1 MNNYINFVT
10 SATKSDHVDAS
21 SVVSPE
27 RVKELLTNTGFYID
41 RVETAISLILPILN
55 RMNEELPR
63 IESGPIPSLSTD
75 YAKIS
80 GLEEFITTALNE
92 IDKNVPQ
99 ELQGSEIFI
108 ESFNHLGQFSQYIPH
123 LTSSTAPSMASYVPS
138 LQQSLSLV
146 TETLDKVMELLP
158 KCREANKTAEDEI
171 TFEDESFANWRVACN
186 HMIQLQ
192 TINLNFLLAFES
204 VSLEKQTGIQNI
216 LKLLEQ
222 LSQAL
227 LTAQKIDDVFEQM
240 KSISTQT
247 PSLIGIYAFASNN
260 VHDRAFIAGITTQ
273 LIHFLSFILE
283 VVNKKVSNEVIET
296 IKKLP
301 GFINDPEA
309 GKASALEAAK
319 SLLAKY
325 NEYVNLDYI
334 SHQKEAISIEKSLKK
349 VVEDENSDV
358 NALAN
363 VAVTAGRFVGTALL
377 TAEYSTAVLDTVNET
392 ILEILNTHL
401 VNLKTNSLD
410 IEKTFTEQLEIF
422 NEGMLGQVNYH
433 LQTINNAKP
442 FNQSDNDCMKNVA
455 SVFASTITLPEVVMK
470 LASVCDEEMT
480 ERFQKIAD
488 DIEECSKIYSKWYDQ
503 LVSGSCTAIQ
513 NNAQAITSSL
523 VITFQGQTNLAEDVT
538 SVINEAIKL
547 SDSLQQEPLFIANNV
562 ENATALLSSVQKYQ
576 SVIKSDDGPENMK
589 LCNKIIKCINESSPK
604 LTAQIADIFVPNNS
618 TDFIALSTAII
629 KRALP
634 MILSVQ
640 DNVDESI
647 SSSFL
652 NIFNATTSLCAIL
665 NNAPNEFGDL
675 KQFPASINT
684 SLGVIW
690 PLVTNFDQANAQSAQ
705 NYILSLSQL
714 LTEFESAVESLPPPF
729 IEVDIPQELRVYR
742 SLEAASSS
750 LPSSALRIN
759 ATCILDAFKEMKT
772 PNVIEYI
779 SKWFEFAHE
788 KNEGISAASNE
799 LKAQAVDSSELN
811 TILARVSMA
820 ATKEMENSTGKAFEF
835 TESKINEITKLLQK
849 FYATPSESVL
859 NLVKANYN
867 SISLLDKIT
876 NIHEDKKVES
886 LQILVSNANIKLD
899 KIRKGDKASTLD
911 CIFALKSLDAY
922 AFFNNEEVY
931 NEYHETISNLC
942 NEITEENIENVNEFI
957 LKLSSIL
964 KKLNPDKFQE
974 LTALTDP
981 NIVCDCAY
989 DRSESFREYTNT
1001 ILKAAK
1007 QHTVGPEV
1015 ISNVLSQ
1022 MSTLAYES
1030 ATITLQSMI
1039 NEGLTKTSAIK
1050 AYAESTNEIFAALK
1064 DFEALARSLPTLA
1077 EGVDVTQQLRK
1088 LSRTMAKRIDGF
1100 INYVETPPHLE
1111 QASDFEEK
1119 RTQFIFAL
1127 SEASLQCGRVI
1138 ARLDAAPVNEI
1149 IEPEK
1154 EELSKALAEKTEL
1167 LQAAY
1172 DAILA
1177 SAVGPEI
1184 DDFTESYKNYMGKLE
1199 QAKELIKG
1207 AEPTEAKEHAREA
1220 CVLAQQVIAK
1230 VSLLND
1236 HIIILPDP
1244 IAAGKLPDEFT
1255 LPPLPTEAPAPT
1267 EAFEALQKVAKEF
1280 QEEMDKTK
1288 AKCAEGQNEEIVAQ
1302 TIALHESAFKFASSC
1317 STMAVATI
1325 DSRMQV
1331 EQQTLI
1337 HSYANAVNQVVEAI
1351 RSQIMVVPNA
1361 QAELA
1366 DGMSSLQSITTQL
1379 VQLADTASKVQP
1391 QQEEEPEANDEVTA
1405 ELRATASAIEE
1416 MSARLAE
1423 FGTQFGDSA
1432 KEAEINED
1440 DDDEEEDGE
1449 KKETT
1454 EVTPAEPN
1462 DFPSYVISQAQ
1473 PILRAAGQILK
1484 RATEI
1489 TRDLIAQYGYLS
1501 NERML
1506 ISLAQELSDD
1516 AGLILMC
1523 AEMLIKGD
1531 AGEDPEFKVIAAA
1544 KIVKATVSQLVA
1556 QVLVQGGDPEGIMN
1570 QHVKTVRI
1578 CSNHIV
1584 RNAEAIVR
1592 DRVTKLEAKKKKTGN
1607 KMVQKLNAQTVVNE
1621 KRKELQEN
1629 EQAVYKFR
1637 KQTAKK

>member
-10 SATKSDHVDAS
+10 SAIKSDHVDAS
-21 SVVSPE
+21 SVISAE
-27 RVKELLTNTGFYID
+27 RVKELLTRTGFYID
-41 RVETAISLILPILN
+41 RVETAISLILPIIN
-55 RMNEELPR
+55 KMSEELPK
-63 IESGPIPSLSTD
+63 IESGPIQSLSTD

-80 GLEEFITTALNE
+80 GLSDFITASLNE
-92 IDKNVPQ
+92 IDKNMPQ

-146 TETLDKVMELLP
+146 TETLDKVLELLP
-158 KCREANKTAEDEI
+158 KCREVNKTAEGEI
-171 TFEDESFANWRVACN
+171 SFDDESFANWSVACN
-186 HMIQLQ
+186 HMILMQ
-192 TINLNFLLAFES
+192 TINLNFLQAFES
-204 VSLEKQTGIQNI
+204 VSLENQTGIQSI
-216 LKLLEQ
+216 LKLLDQ
-222 LSQAL
+222 LSNDL
-227 LTAQKIDDVFEQM
+227 FTAQKFGDIFEQI
-240 KSISTQT
+240 KSIIMQT
-247 PSLIGIYAFASNN
+247 PSLIGIYAFASNSVN
-260 VHDRAFIAGITTQ
+260 DR
-273 LIHFLSFILE
+273 SFIMSITIQLVHFFSFISE
-283 VVNKKVSNEVIET
+283 VVNKKVSDEVNEA

-301 GFINDPEA
+301 ALIVDAES
-309 GKASALEAAK
+309 GKASVLEIAK
-319 SLLAKY
+319 SLITKY
-325 NEYVNLDYI
+325 NDFAGLDYA
-334 SHQKEAISIEKSLKK
+334 SHQKEAVSIEKTLKTI
-349 VVEDENSDV
+349 VEDESSDV
-358 NALAN
+358 NALAT
-363 VAVTAGRFVGTALL
+363 AAITAGRYIGISLL

-392 ILEILNTHL
+392 VLQILNTHL
-401 VNLKTNSLD
+401 INFKTFSEE
-410 IEKTFTEQLEIF
+410 IEKTFTEQLEVF
-422 NEGMLGQVNYH
+422 NENMLGQVNYH
-433 LQTINNAKP
+433 LQSINKTKP
-442 FNQSDNDCMKNVA
+442 FDQSDKECMKNVA
-455 SVFASTITLPEVVMK
+455 TVCASSVTLPEVVMK
-470 LASVCDEEMT
+470 LASACDEEMT
-480 ERFQKIAD
+480 GRFQKIAD
-488 DIEECSKIYSKWYDQ
+488 EIKEDSKYFIKWYDQ
-503 LVSGSCTAIQ
+503 LVSGSCTVIQ
-513 NNAQAITSSL
+513 NNAQTITSSL
-523 VITFQGQTNLAEDVT
+523 AYTFQGQTNIAEDVAP
-538 SVINEAIKL
+538 VLNEAIKL
-547 SDSLQQEPLFIANNV
+547 SDSLQQEPLFIANNI
-562 ENATALLSSVQKYQ
+562 ENATKLLTSVQKYQ
-576 SVIKSDDGPENMK
+576 SIIKEDDESENMK
-589 LCNKIIKCINESSPK
+589 LCSKIIKCINESSPK
-604 LTAQIADIFVPNNS
+604 LTSQIADVFVPINS
-618 TDFIALSTAII
+618 TDFVALSTAII
-629 KRALP
+629 KRTLQ
-634 MILSVQ
+634 MILTAQ
-640 DNVDESI
+640 DNDSESI
-647 SSSFL
+647 SSSFFK
-652 NIFNATTSLCAIL
+652 IFTATTSLCAIL
-665 NNAPNEFGDL
+665 DNAPNEFGDL

-684 SLGVIW
+684 SLGMIW
-690 PLVTNFDQANAQSAQ
+690 PLVTNFDQANAPSIK
-705 NYILSLSQL
+705 NYILSLTQL

-729 IEVDIPQELRVYR
+729 IEVEIPQELRVYR

-759 ATCILDAFKEMKT
+759 ATMILDSFKEMKT
-772 PNVIEYI
+772 PEVIEYI
-779 SKWFEFAHE
+779 SQWFEFAHE
-788 KNEGISAASNE
+788 KPEDIIATINE
-799 LKAQAVDSSELN
+799 LKPQTVGSPDISR
-811 TILARVSMA
+811 ILARASMA
-820 ATKEMENSTGKAFEF
+820 STKRMEGLSGKVFEF
-835 TESKINEITKLLQK
+835 TESKVNEITKLTQK
-849 FYATPSESVL
+849 YFAEPSESTL
-859 NLVKANYN
+859 NLIKADYN
-867 SISLLDKIT
+867 SIALLNELT
-876 NIHEDKKVES
+876 NIHENKKAEA
-886 LQILVSNANIKLD
+886 LQIIASDANIKLD
-899 KIRKGDKASTLD
+899 MIRKGSKASTLD
-911 CIFALKSLDAY
+911 CIIALKSLDSY
-922 AFFNNEEVY
+922 AFFNDQEIY
-931 NEYHETISNLC
+931 NEYHQTIGDLC
-942 NEITEENIENVNEFI
+942 NEITEDKMESVSEFI

-964 KKLNPDKFQE
+964 RKLNPDRFQE
-974 LTALTDP
+974 LSALTDP
-981 NIVCDCAY
+981 NVVCDFAY
-989 DRSESFREYTNT
+989 DRSESFREYSNT

-1007 QHTVGPEV
+1007 QHTIGTEV
-1015 ISNVLSQ
+1015 ISNVLSH

-1064 DFEALARSLPTLA
+1064 DFETLARSLPTLA
-1077 EGVDVTQQLRK
+1077 EGTDVTQQLRK

-1111 QASDFEEK
+1111 QATEFEEK

-1138 ARLDAAPVNEI
+1138 ARLDAAPVKEI

-1154 EELSKALAEKTEL
+1154 EELSKALTEKAEL
-1167 LQAAY
+1167 LQVAY

-1184 DDFTESYKNYMGKLE
+1184 ADFTDSYKKYME
-1199 QAKELIKG
+1199 EIEHAKELVKG
-1207 AEPTEAKEHAREA
+1207 ESPNDAMEHAREA
-1220 CVLAQQVIAK
+1220 CVLAQQVIAR

-1255 LPPLPTEAPAPT
+1255 LPPLPTEAPSLA
-1267 EAFEALQKVAKEF
+1267 EAFEALKKVANEF
-1280 QEEMDKTK
+1280 QEEIEKTK
-1288 AKCAEGQNEEIVAQ
+1288 AKCAEGQNEEIVKQA
-1302 TIALHESAFKFASSC
+1302 IALHDSAFKFASSC

-1325 DSRMQV
+1325 DPRMQV

-1337 HSYANAVNQVVEAI
+1337 HSYANAVNQVVDAI

-1366 DGMSSLQSITTQL
+1366 ESISSLHSITTQL
-1379 VQLADTASKVQP
+1379 VELADAASKVQP

-1405 ELRATASAIEE
+1405 ELRATANAIEE

-1423 FGTQFGDSA
+1423 FGTQFGESA

-1454 EVTPAEPN
+1454 EITPTEPN

-1489 TRDLIAQYGYLS
+1489 TRDLIAQFGHLS

-1516 AGLILMC
+1516 AGLILIC